1 MTAKNRDGLLVS
13 AERIQEHLRNP
24 VAGLVLV
31 EITDGGN
38 DGGGRPGRI
47 PGAVRL
53 DWTGDLQD
61 PVRRDLVGPEAF
73 AALLGRH
80 GIAADDTVVFYSGNN
95 NWWAAAGY
103 WQFRLYGHRELRLL
117 DGGRAR
123 WEAVGGP
130 LTTEAPARTASRY
143 PVPAG
148 ADETIRARR
157 EDMLDH
163 IGRRTLLDVR
173 SLEEYLGHTN
183 TPPGVPDDIGVRC
196 GHALSAEHIPWHTA
210 VDADGTFRGEEE
222 LRAAYGE
229 LRSDVPTVVYCRV
242 GWRSAH
248 SWFVLHE
255 LLGMTD
261 VRNYDGAWR
270 EFGSLIGAPIVKGP
284 RQWGPDPIPS
294 VVPQRTA
301 ASEVTARA

>member
-1 MTAKNRDGLLVS
+1 MTRDTLLVS
-13 AERIQEHLRNP
+13 AEALQ
-24 VAGLVLV
+24 AGLGQPTGPVLV

-38 DGGGRPGRI
+38 DGGGRQGRI

-61 PVRRDLVGPEAF
+61 PVRRDVIGPEAF
-73 AALLGRH
+73 AELLGRH
-80 GIAADDTVVFYSGNN
+80 GIGPDDTVVFYSGNN

-123 WEAVGGP
+123 WEAIGGA
-130 LTTEAPARTASRY
+130 LTPEAPERPRTDY

-148 ADETIRARR
+148 ADESIRARR
-157 EDMLDH
+157 DDVLDH

-173 SLEEYLGHTN
+173 SLEEYLGQSN
-183 TPPGVPDDIGVRC
+183 TPPGVPEDIGVRC
-196 GHALSAEHIPWHTA
+196 GHALSAEHLPWHTA
-210 VDADGTFRGEEE
+210 IHPDGTFRDDEE
-222 LRAAYGE
+222 LRAAYGA
-229 LRSDVPTVVYCRV
+229 LPTDRPTVVYCRV

-255 LLGMTD
+255 LLGLRD

-270 EFGSLIGAPIVKGP
+270 EFGSLIGAPIVNGP
-284 RQWGPDPIPS
+284 QPWGPDGIPS
-294 VVPQRTA
+294 IVAQRDP
-301 ASEVTARA
+301 SEVTARA